1 MGGATANDGKGL
13 GSDATALRDHFLGWQ
28 CRLRQMAM
36 RRGGGRPSP
45 GMRPQVL
52 GDDGRALAVAITI
65 LIHHHDPSQAT
76 DAFRH
81 IVRRTNDPKER
92 YWAALELLSAAH
104 FQRPADFSDVMTAGF
119 ADASPLAA
127 TLTDWGRCVLDF
139 QEHRQSYRLPCAVA
153 AIAPEAPAWQAAYWH
168 NAMFNPELPGEVA
181 MLAFTPDWS
190 RAAAEPGPPRLH

>member
-1 MGGATANDGKGL
+1 MPTVDEATGVTLAPE
-13 GSDATALRDHFLGWQ
+13 AAALRDHFLGWQ

-36 RRGGGRPSP
+36 RRGDGRPSP

-52 GDDGRALAVAITI
+52 GEDGRAPALAITI
-65 LIHHHDPSQAT
+65 LIHHHDPAPAT

-81 IVRRTNDPKER
+81 IVRRTHDPKER

-104 FQRPADFSDVMTAGF
+104 FQRPADFSEVMTTQF

-127 TLTDWGRCVLDF
+127 ALSNWRRCVLEF

-153 AIAPEAPAWQAAYWH
+153 AIARQAPAWQASYWH
-168 NAMFNPELPGEVA
+168 NAMFNPAIPGAVA
-181 MLAFTPDWS
+181 VLAFTPDWTQ
-190 RAAAEPGPPRLH
+190 AAAEPN